1 MNKEVKEQ
9 EYKVEVVEEQKE
21 EKVEVKEQEQNS
33 IPENFCSIINDFTKD
48 LLNTFPECSSSIELL
63 WFNENSS
70 VEDKN
75 VKTEMVFNHCLKIY
89 PERFFDIL
97 NKNEDIFKTDSTVS
111 TEFLPYIIFKHL
123 WKCEITEKTKDSIW
137 KYLQLIL
144 FSIINSV
151 KDYSSFGDTANMFNS
166 IDKSEFKNKLQD
178 TLNTFTESNVTNS
191 TDTNASNT
199 SLPSADDIHSHMNG
213 MLNGKLGDL
222 AKEIAEETAGSLD
235 IDFENITGVQDI
247 FQSLFKNPTKLMN
260 IVKNVGDKLDSR
272 IKSGD
277 LNQAELMSEATEMMS
292 KMKNMPG
299 LENMQEMLTKM
310 GMGGMMDAMAN
321 ANARPT
327 AKPSAKP
334 NKSKVPIKQENHIKK
349 KLDLK
354 QIQETQQKLTQQHE
368 EDLRLHNI
376 LNDEQIISMFNDK
389 KGDKSKKK
397 KDKKE

>member
-1 MNKEVKEQ
+1 MENIN
-9 EYKVEVVEEQKE
+9 EELA
-21 EKVEVKEQEQNS
+21 
-33 IPENFCSIINDFTKD
+33 IPENFVTIINDFTRD
-48 LLNTFPECSSSIELL
+48 ILNTFPECESAILL
-63 WFNENSS
+63 WWNNEDSTKQ
-70 VEDKN
+70 DIDTR
-75 VKTEMVFNHCLKIY
+75 TEKVFKHCLKTY

-97 NKNEDIFKTDSTVS
+97 NKNETIFKVESSVS

-144 FSIINSV
+144 FSVINSV

-166 IDKSEFKNKLQD
+166 IDETDFKNKLHEALTNVQD
-178 TLNTFTESNVTNS
+178 KFTASP
-191 TDTNASNT
+191 DTPNP
-199 SLPSADDIHSHMNG
+199 LPSADDIHSHMNG

-235 IDFENITGVQDI
+235 IDFENVTGVQDI

-260 IVKNVGDKLDSR
+260 IVKNVGEKLDTR

-299 LENMQEMLTKM
+299 LENIQEMLTKM
-310 GMGGMMDAMAN
+310 GMGQAMGQAMGQGFGQGFG
-321 ANARPT
+321 PT
-327 AKPSAKP
+327 PTSTSTPTPKST
-334 NKSKVPIKQENHIKK
+334 KSKVNVKASSSHKQ

-354 QIQETQQKLTQQHE
+354 QIQETQQKLIQQHE
-368 EDLRLHNI
+368 EDTRLNTI
-376 LNDEQIISMFNDK
+376 LNDEQIISMFNK
-389 KGDKSKKK
+389 IEKPKKK